1 MEEKE
6 TNVTEEVTEEQE
18 VQTVFYTDGIDALV
32 EGDDCTVE
40 NKEEVEEDANEN
52 K

>member
-18 VQTVFYTDGIDALV
+18 VQTVFNTDGIDALV
-32 EGDDCTVE
+32 GGGRRC
-40 NKEEVEEDANEN
+40 K
-52 K
+52 

>member
-6 TNVTEEVTEEQE
+6 VLTEEVQEEME
-18 VQTVFYTDGIDALV
+18 VQDTFNTDGIDALV

>member
-18 VQTVFYTDGIDALV
+18 VQTVFNTDGIDALV
-32 EGDDCTVE
+32 GGDDCTVE